1 MKIVFN
7 KLQTSKEDEIDTNGL
22 IYNFQGEF
30 ELHEGYFN
38 VNIFGVGYLIEN

>member
-7 KLQTSKEDEIDTNGL
+7 KLQTNKEDEIDINGL
-22 IYNFQGEF
+22 IYSFQGEF
-30 ELHEGYFN
+30 ELHECYFN